1 MPISDALRLAAL
13 GIAGLALAACDP
25 ATMAAGSPSRTR
37 VTVAGQAVTIAAPP
51 GFCIDRPSTVVN
63 AEGAFVL
70 MSDCALLGAGGARG
84 RPVGAAMT
92 ASVSAGGLGGE
103 GDDEAATLEDLQAF
117 LDTADGRALIGRSG
131 RSDTVRVLARQRHG
145 DVLYV
150 LVEDRGPPPIAG
162 IDRQFWRAFL
172 EVNGR
177 MTVLS
182 VLGFEGAGVGTQEGL
197 NELASLAAAIQ
208 RANVRRT
215 PSG

>member
-1 MPISDALRLAAL
+1 MPTSDVLRLAAF

-51 GFCIDRPSTVVN
+51 GFCIDAPSTVVN
-63 AEGAFVL
+63 SEGAFVL
-70 MSDCALLGAGGARG
+70 MSDCALLGSAGQG
-84 RPVGAAMT
+84 RSPVGAALT

-103 GDDEAATLEDLQAF
+103 GDDEAATLEDLQDF
-117 LDTADGRALIGRSG
+117 LDTPDGLALIGRSG
-131 RSDTVRVLARQRHG
+131 RSDRVRILARQLHG
-145 DVLYV
+145 GVLYV

-197 NELASLAAAIQ
+197 NELAALATAIQ
-208 RANVRRT
+208 RANARGT
-215 PSG
+215 PG